1 MRQTHY
7 RPVTTRHLGFG
18 EACQLFKRITLGKVS
33 YDKVDVETP
42 AEMPEH
48 SGILASIESN
58 SDGMASS
65 VRSDLSNEAES
76 WKDS

>member
-1 MRQTHY
+1 
-7 RPVTTRHLGFG
+7 
-18 EACQLFKRITLGKVS
+18 VS

-48 SGILASIESN
+48 CGILASIEGN
-58 SDGMASS
+58 SDSIASS
-65 VRSDLSNEAES
+65 TRSDLSDKAKS